1 MKGIQKYTF
10 PISKSSTLRIGVVVH
25 TSQAKLNARHRKI
38 TGGEVGEV
46 EAFCHYEHVPSTDKI
61 AELHFYRQHI
71 TPQLIAHEAFHA
83 TLVLARHWHADLE
96 NGDME
101 EMLAETIEN
110 IILSTLNLI
119 WMPAK
124 KDKL

>member
-25 TSQAKLNARHRKI
+25 DSQNKLNARHRQI
-38 TGGEVGEV
+38 TGEVVQV
-46 EAFCHYEHVPSTDKI
+46 EAFCHYEREPSTDKV

-83 TLVLARHWHADLE
+83 TLVLARYWRADLE
-96 NGDME
+96 DSDME
-101 EMLAETIEN
+101 EMLAETIEH